1 LPSRPEWGA
10 AIGGEL
16 TLSGARRR
24 VGPENELLAATSAAG
39 LTAIDIVYLTKG
51 RISPVYLL
59 DAAEF
64 ALTGGG
70 WRRACPKA
78 ELFPEHRRARFLR
91 SRSADGR
98 LYLFLFFRRRQY
110 RRHSERGD
118 PQLATPAVAVIK
130 VFVFL
135 FFDIFACLL

>member
-1 LPSRPEWGA
+1 LSRLPEWGA
-10 AIGGEL
+10 AIGGAF
-16 TLSGARRR
+16 TLAGARRR
-24 VGPENELLAATSAAG
+24 VGPEIELLSATSAAG
-39 LTAIDIVYLTKG
+39 LMAIDIVYLTKS
-51 RISPVYLL
+51 RMSPVYLL

-64 ALTGGG
+64 AIIGG
-70 WRRACPKA
+70 RLAKA

-98 LYLFLFFRRRQY
+98 RRLFLFFRRRQY